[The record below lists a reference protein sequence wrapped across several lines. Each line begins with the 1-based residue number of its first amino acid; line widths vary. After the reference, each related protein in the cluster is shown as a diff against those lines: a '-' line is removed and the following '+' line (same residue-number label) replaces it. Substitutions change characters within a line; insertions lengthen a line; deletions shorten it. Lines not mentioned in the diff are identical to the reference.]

1 MVEVPVKMYVTN
13 LLKKARD
20 AAKPLALLSGPI
32 KNKALYAMADRLL
45 ADEDAILAA
54 NEQDVE
60 TVGKT
65 MVGEANKDR
74 VREAV
79 ARLRTTADDVKEMAD
94 RLRLVADLPNPV
106 GEVTSRWEEPNGMQ
120 VSRVRVPIGVIGVIS
135 DMKPLIT
142 AESVALC
149 LKSGNV
155 CVFRGSPEWGKTQ
168 QTITIGLCEAAEQAG
183 VPAGALS
190 FVERPEK
197 DVALELIRAA
207 KFLDAI
213 IPRGGSGLRKT
224 VIENARM
231 PVLCHDGGSSHIYID
246 EDVDL
251 PLAQNLVV
259 NSKVQQAAAANSIDT
274 LLVHQGI
281 ARSLLPALIL
291 RLLDEFKVEV
301 LGCPKTVSLMG
312 QMSMSGHK
320 SVKPAGDEDW
330 DKQFQSPMLAV
341 KMVASMQEALD
352 HISQHGPSQTDV
364 IVTKNYESA
373 MRFTREVDAGAV
385 LVNASSRLHAG
396 ETFGF
401 GGDVGI
407 STSRVYAKGPIGL
420 EQLTR
425 EKYVVFG
432 TGQLRHPH
440 PVPVTYED
448 AIMLKR
454 PA

>member
-1 MVEVPVKMYVTN
+1 MVEVPVKIYIDK
-13 LLKKARD
+13 LLKKARE
-20 AAKPLALLSGPI
+20 AAKPLSLLSGPI
-32 KNKALYAMADRLL
+32 KNKALHAMADRLL
-45 ADEDAILAA
+45 ADEEAILAA

-65 MVGEANKDR
+65 MAGETSRDR

-79 ARLRTTADDVKEMAD
+79 ARLRTTADDVKEMVD
-94 RLRLVADLPNPV
+94 RLRRVADLPDPV
-106 GEVTSRWEEPNGMQ
+106 GEVTARWEEPNGMQ

-135 DMKPLIT
+135 ELKPLT
-142 AESVALC
+142 TVEAVALC

-155 CVFRGSPEWGKTQ
+155 CVFRGAPEWGKTQ
-168 QTITIGLCEAAEQAG
+168 HTITTGLREASEAAG
-183 VPAGALS
+183 VPVGALS

-197 DVALELIRAA
+197 EGAIELIRSA
-207 KFLDAI
+207 KALDAI
-213 IPRGGSGLRKT
+213 IPCGGPGLRK
-224 VIENARM
+224 VVVESARM
-231 PVLCHDGGSSHIYID
+231 PVLCDGGGISHIYID

-251 PLAQNLVV
+251 PLAQNIVV
-259 NSKVQQAAAANSIDT
+259 NSKVQNAAAANAADT

-281 ARSLLPALIL
+281 ARPLLPALTL

-320 SVKPAGDEDW
+320 TVKLANDEDW
-330 DKQFQSPMLAV
+330 GRQFQSPTIAV
-341 KMVASMQEALD
+341 KMVASLEEALD
-352 HISQHGPSQTDV
+352 HIGRYGPSQTDV
-364 IVTKNYESA
+364 IVTKSYAAA
-373 MRFTREVDAGAV
+373 MRFTREADAAAV

-396 ETFGF
+396 DTFGF
-401 GGDVGI
+401 GADIGI
-407 STSRVYAKGPIGL
+407 GTSRVSAKGPIGL
-420 EQLTR
+420 DQLTC

-454 PA
+454 PS